1 MLWLSSMIVGS
12 PRHECVL
19 FVNIASPLPI
29 DKTLSV
35 EAQIG
40 LLWCSFCSSSYRVWD
55 VCGRPLRAGFRS
67 MNPAGRWCENPA
79 RALSQA
85 GFSQYLSAWF
95 VNLNPALRGLSL
107 FLVVS
112 QRHEDV
118 MHDLSQ
124 WAMLWLLGITTSC
137 LTTSRGHPIYEVCR

>member
-1 MLWLSSMIVGS
+1 MLRLSCMIVGS

-40 LLWCSFCSSSYRVWD
+40 LLWCSFCSSSYQVWD
-55 VCGRPLRAGFRS
+55 VCGRPLSAGVRS
-67 MNPAGRWCENPA
+67 MNPAERWCKNLA
-79 RALSQA
+79 RPLSQA
-85 GFSQYLSAWF
+85 GFSQYLSAGF
-95 VNLNPALRGLSL
+95 IDLNPALRGLS
-107 FLVVS
+107 FFSVVS

-124 WAMLWLLGITTSC
+124 WAMLRLLGITTSRF
-137 LTTSRGHPIYEVCR
+137 TTSRGAPQVCR